1 MKSTKKYQVKTNN
14 GITLIALVITIIVLL
29 ILAGVTIAALSGP
42 NGILTNATKA
52 KEDNAKAQVIEE
64 ARVDILAK
72 QTEKR
77 GETLTE
83 SELEDILTPKYG
95 TLSDEENILDRTL
108 TTEDGYQIPVS
119 DIYNGELSESVSI
132 PEGLEIGSTVSYN
145 PNGTYD
151 WLSKYCSSSNNSNYQ
166 KKLDSSTYFNIDT
179 WKVFE
184 INEETGEVKLVPTH
198 STNDGAEGPTSGTI
212 NLQGAQ
218 GYNNAVYLLNKAC
231 SELYG
236 DSSRGIT
243 ARSINIEDIEGKMT
257 DEAIAGVHSIE
268 SGYEQQ
274 VSAPYS
280 RDNSYYPS
288 IYANERLSV
297 INGIENSSGIGMS
310 VQDSLIEP
318 TDGNEIDGD
327 ATEGHIQATTS
338 IQPKHTFWNKDNTF
352 MKTAFET
359 ANNGVKY
366 YDLLMPDDANT
377 FYWVASRCV
386 STFSSFCNFNVRAV
400 YDGGVRAGY
409 VFGSDDYDNSGFYGL
424 FPVVSLSSKLI
435 TGNTIDGFSV
445 E

>member
-1 MKSTKKYQVKTNN
+1 MVF
-14 GITLIALVITIIVLL
+14 IV
-29 ILAGVTIAALSGP
+29 GVTIAALSGP

-52 KEDNAKAQVIEE
+52 REDNAKAQVIEE

-77 GETLTE
+77 GETLTDN
-83 SELEDILTPKYG
+83 ELESILTPKYG

-108 TTEDGYQIPVS
+108 TTEDGYKIPVS
-119 DIYNGELSESVSI
+119 DIYNRELSESVSI

-184 INEETGEVKLVPTH
+184 INEETGEVKLVPAH
-198 STNDGAEGPTSGTI
+198 STDDRQEGATSGTV

-280 RDNSYYPS
+280 RGNSYYPS

-310 VQDSLIEP
+310 VQDGLVEP
-318 TDGNEIDGD
+318 TDGNETDGD
-327 ATEGHIQATTS
+327 ATEGYIQATTS

-386 STFSSFCNFNVRAV
+386 YANPRYCYFNVRAV
-400 YDGGVRAGY
+400 NDGGVNADYVLFSGGY
-409 VFGSDDYDNSGFYGL
+409 ANSSYYGL

>member
-1 MKSTKKYQVKTNN
+1 MVF
-14 GITLIALVITIIVLL
+14 IV
-29 ILAGVTIAALSGP
+29 GVTIAALSGP
-42 NGILTNATKA
+42 NGILSNATKA
-52 KEDNAKAQVIEE
+52 REENAKSQVIDE

-77 GETLTE
+77 GETLTDN
-83 SELEDILTPKYG
+83 ELESILTPKYG

-184 INEETGEVKLVPTH
+184 INEGTGEVKLVPAH
-198 STNDGAEGPTSGTI
+198 STDYGAEGPTSGTV

-310 VQDSLIEP
+310 VQDGLVEP
-318 TDGNEIDGD
+318 TDGNETDGD

-338 IQPKHTFWNKDNTF
+338 IQPKKTYWYQDNIF
-352 MKTAFET
+352 MQTAFET

-386 STFSSFCNFNVRAV
+386 DTNSSYCNFSVRAV
-400 YDGGVRAGY
+400 SLGE
-409 VFGSDDYDNSGFYGL
+409 VFAKVMLNSFDNDNDNYYGL

-435 TGNTIDGFSV
+435 TGNATDGFLV

>member
-1 MKSTKKYQVKTNN
+1 MKKTKKDKLKTSR

-77 GETLTE
+77 GETLTDN
-83 SELEDILTPKYG
+83 ELESILTPKYG

-145 PNGTYD
+145 PSGTYLWD
-151 WLSKYCSSSNNSNYQ
+151 SEYCSSPEDTSFEKTLNSGEGQ
-166 KKLDSSTYFNIDT
+166 EFNIDT

-184 INEETGEVKLVPTH
+184 INEETGEVKLVPAH
-198 STNDGAEGPTSGTI
+198 STADLEGSGGGVY
-212 NLQGAQ
+212 LKGAQ
-218 GYNNAVYLLNKAC
+218 GYNNAVYLLNEAR
-231 SELYG
+231 SNLYG

-243 ARSINIEDIEGKMT
+243 ARSIEIEEIEGKMT
-257 DEAIAGVHSIE
+257 DAALAEAHSYDDSQVAYGQQIS
-268 SGYEQQ
+268 SGYAA
-274 VSAPYS
+274 S
-280 RDNSYYPS
+280 NSYYPS
-288 IYANERLSV
+288 IYAKEALRSLDGGNRISAGL
-297 INGIENSSGIGMS
+297 GMS
-310 VQDSLIEP
+310 EQTSLIKPNADSATNGYLLGTSLRP
-318 TDGNEIDGD
+318 TQTYWYGD
-327 ATEGHIQATTS
+327 S
-338 IQPKHTFWNKDNTF
+338 SF
-352 MKTAFET
+352 MNTAFET
-359 ANNGVKY
+359 ADSGVNY
-366 YDLLMPDDANT
+366 YDLLMPDRENT

-386 STFSSFCNFNVRAV
+386 DAFNL
-400 YDGGVRAGY
+400 GY
-409 VFGSDDYDNSGFYGL
+409 CGFDVSGVFGGEVGYCNVFNSIENNDGNGDAL

-435 TGNTIDGFSV
+435 TGNTTDGFSV

>member
-1 MKSTKKYQVKTNN
+1 M
-14 GITLIALVITIIVLL
+14 LL
-29 ILAGVTIAALSGP
+29 ILAGVAIAALSGP
-42 NGILTNATKA
+42 NGILSNATKA
-52 KEDNAKAQVIEE
+52 REDNAKAQVIEE

-77 GETLTE
+77 GETLTDN
-83 SELEDILTPKYG
+83 ELESILTPKYG

-132 PEGLEIGSTVSYN
+132 PEELEIGSTVSYN

-151 WLSKYCSSSNNSNYQ
+151 WLSKYCSSSNDSNYQ
-166 KKLDSSTYFNIDT
+166 KTLDSSTYFNIDT

-198 STNDGAEGPTSGTI
+198 STDDGAEGPTSGTI

-257 DEAIAGVHSIE
+257 DAAIAEVHSIE

-288 IYANERLSV
+288 ISSIYANERLSV
-297 INGIENSSGIGMS
+297 INGKENSSGIGMS
-310 VQDSLIEP
+310 VQDNLVKP
-318 TDGNEIDGD
+318 TDGNETDGD
-327 ATEGHIQATTS
+327 ATEGHIQATTN
-338 IQPKHTFWNKDNTF
+338 IQPKKTYWYKDNTF

-386 STFSSFCNFNVRAV
+386 STYSRICGFNVRAV
-400 YDGGVRAGY
+400 GNGGVIARLMFDSSGDDGNGY
-409 VFGSDDYDNSGFYGL
+409 YGL

>member
-1 MKSTKKYQVKTNN
+1 M
-14 GITLIALVITIIVLL
+14 LL
-29 ILAGVTIAALSGP
+29 ILAGVAIAALSGP
-42 NGILTNATKA
+42 NGILSNATKA
-52 KEDNAKAQVIEE
+52 REDNAKAQVIEE

-77 GETLTE
+77 GETLTDN
-83 SELEDILTPKYG
+83 ELESILTPKYG

-132 PEGLEIGSTVSYN
+132 PEELEIGSTVSYN

-151 WLSKYCSSSNNSNYQ
+151 WLSKYCSSSNDSNYQ
-166 KKLDSSTYFNIDT
+166 KTLDSSTYFNIDT

-198 STNDGAEGPTSGTI
+198 STDDGAEGPTSGTI

-257 DEAIAGVHSIE
+257 DAAIAEVHSIE

-288 IYANERLSV
+288 ISSIYANERLSV
-297 INGIENSSGIGMS
+297 INGKENSSGIGMS
-310 VQDSLIEP
+310 VQDNLVKP
-318 TDGNEIDGD
+318 TDGNETDGD
-327 ATEGHIQATTS
+327 ATEGHIQATTN
-338 IQPKHTFWNKDNTF
+338 IQPKKTYWYKDNTF

-386 STFSSFCNFNVRAV
+386 HTYSSYCNFYVRAV
-400 YDGGVRAGY
+400 YYGEVTAY
-409 VFGSDDYDNSGFYGL
+409 TMFNSNDRDSSLCYGL

>member
-1 MKSTKKYQVKTNN
+1 MVF
-14 GITLIALVITIIVLL
+14 IV
-29 ILAGVTIAALSGP
+29 GVTIAALSGP

-52 KEDNAKAQVIEE
+52 REDNAKAQVIEE

-77 GETLTE
+77 GETLTDN
-83 SELEDILTPKYG
+83 ELESILTPKYG

-108 TTEDGYQIPVS
+108 TTEDGYKIPVS

-184 INEETGEVKLVPTH
+184 INEETGEVKLVPAH
-198 STNDGAEGPTSGTI
+198 STDDGEEGPTSGTV

-318 TDGNEIDGD
+318 TDGNETDGD

-338 IQPKHTFWNKDNTF
+338 IQPKNTFWNKNNTF

-386 STFSSFCNFNVRAV
+386 NANSSGCDFYVGAV
-400 YDGGVRAGY
+400 GRGGVGASYVFYSYDDDGGS
-409 VFGSDDYDNSGFYGL
+409 FFGL